1 MHPGSSGQGSGQGSG
16 QPQAQPHP
24 HATQPA
30 GPSLLE
36 APWRLQYL
44 EALGDAEK
52 QRGGPPQTGS
62 GSFLLDYWLSPQLDA
77 TNHVLHRDATGM
89 VLLNK
94 FPYASGHLLCALGEA
109 RPTLLDYTPQQRASL
124 WRLVDIA
131 SAFATLALQP
141 QGLNIGVN
149 QGRAAGA
156 GVPQHLHAHVVPR
169 WGGDVNFITVVG
181 QVRVNSGSLQA
192 MYERFV
198 RVREEALR
206 IAGA

>member
-1 MHPGSSGQGSGQGSG
+1 MHPSSHP
-16 QPQAQPHP
+16 QPPRD
-24 HATQPA
+24 ATQPA
-30 GPSLLE
+30 SPALLE

-62 GSFLLDYWLSPQLDA
+62 GSFLLDYWLAPHLDA
-77 TNHVLHRDATGM
+77 TNHVLFRNDQGM

-94 FPYASGHLLCALGEA
+94 FPYASGHLLCALGEP
-109 RPTLLDYTPQQRASL
+109 RPTLLDYAPAQRAAL
-124 WRLVDIA
+124 WHLVDIA

-181 QVRVNSGSLQA
+181 QVRVSSGSLQA
-192 MYERFV
+192 MFDRFA
-198 RVREEALR
+198 RVRSEALQL
-206 IAGA
+206 AGA